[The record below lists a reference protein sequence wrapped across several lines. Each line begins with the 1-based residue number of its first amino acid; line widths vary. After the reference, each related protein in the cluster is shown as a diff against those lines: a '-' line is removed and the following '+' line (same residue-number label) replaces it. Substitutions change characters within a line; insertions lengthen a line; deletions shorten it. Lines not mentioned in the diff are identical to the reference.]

1 MSRALFVFALSDP
14 ALLPLLG
21 ALGRSDD
28 LALYLVPGNLVADL
42 RATGVRA
49 HHAFDLLDA
58 AAATRIEEQ
67 GRRFSE
73 ALAARSATLARH
85 FGGPDD
91 PLWRRLH
98 EPLAARLHNVHV
110 TAEAAR
116 EMLERLAASHGLAA
130 ALLGFDTV
138 PVARAVV
145 ATARRL
151 GVPTIHLP
159 HGILGRPR
167 LALPWQGAR
176 MFADLVCAQG
186 EFSRAGYL
194 KGGADPARVRVTG
207 CPRWDEY
214 AGLTPA
220 HRHAMREA
228 IAAPLRLDPRRP
240 IVVFGPSWVERQT
253 ANAARFRS
261 LGLFVYR
268 QVLAAVRRHADA
280 GVQLV
285 VKLHPG
291 ELTRPGMEP
300 NALVDGYL
308 AVARRAGLAQVTV
321 TSEYKRELLA
331 VADAVVVVNSNL
343 GIEALLC
350 ERPVINVPLDPADA
364 DALFTAGEGI
374 VALTSPEGTAE
385 ALDRVLADEALR
397 QRLAAHALGAVRP
410 LVDRPDGRASERV
423 AAVVLAAA
431 RGERREAAA

>member
-1 MSRALFVFALSDP
+1 MRRARGDGARARRGAGCAAGGQGVSRAIFVFALSDP
-14 ALLPLLG
+14 ALLPLLV
-21 ALGRSDD
+21 ALGRSGEFE
-28 LALYLVPGNLVADL
+28 LHLVPGKLVDRL
-42 RATGVRA
+42 RQAGVRA
-49 HHAFDLLDA
+49 HHAFDLLDSATA
-58 AAATRIEEQ
+58 ARIEERGQ
-67 GRRFSE
+67 RFADE
-73 ALAARSATLARH
+73 LVAREPVVARH
-85 FGGPDD
+85 FGDVAA
-91 PLWRRLH
+91 PLWRRLRT
-98 EPLAARLHNVHV
+98 PLTARLRNVHV

-116 EMLERLAASHGLAA
+116 EMLERLAARHGLAA

-138 PVARAVV
+138 PVARAAV

-167 LALPWQGAR
+167 LPTPWQGAR

-194 KGGADPARVRVTG
+194 AGGADPARIRVTG

-220 HRHAMREA
+220 VRHAMRA
-228 IAAPLRLDPRRP
+228 DIAGPLRLDPDRP

-261 LGLFVYR
+261 LGLEVYR
-268 QVLAAVRRHADA
+268 QVLQALRAHADRGA
-280 GVQLV
+280 QLV

-291 ELTRPGMEP
+291 ELTRSGMEP
-300 NALVDGYL
+300 KALVDGYL
-308 AVARRAGLAQVTV
+308 AVARRAGLGQITV

-350 ERPVINVPLDPADA
+350 ERPVINVPLLPDDA
-364 DALFTAGEGI
+364 DALFTPG
-374 VALTSPEGTAE
+374 
-385 ALDRVLADEALR
+385 
-397 QRLAAHALGAVRP
+397 
-410 LVDRPDGRASERV
+410 
-423 AAVVLAAA
+423 
-431 RGERREAAA
+431 